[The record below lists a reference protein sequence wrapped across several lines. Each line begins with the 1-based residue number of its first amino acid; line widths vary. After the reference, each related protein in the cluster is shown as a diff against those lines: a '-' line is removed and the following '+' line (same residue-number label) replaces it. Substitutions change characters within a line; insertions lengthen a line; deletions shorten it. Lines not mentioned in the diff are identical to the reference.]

1 MAEHGKVEYA
11 TATGND
17 MPEHEAT
24 YHNVVKITKVAI
36 MATLAVVVA
45 LGIHGTTGPLWIV
58 AIGVVAALIAFV
70 RGVVSDTVVPAT
82 VVLVALLIIWAFL
95 AS

>member
-11 TATGND
+11 TAIGND

-24 YHNVVKITKVAI
+24 YLNVIKITKVGI

-58 AIGVVAALIAFV
+58 GVGIIAALIAFV
-70 RGVVSDTVVPAT
+70 RGVVSDSVVPAT
-82 VVLVALLIIWAFL
+82 AVLVALLIIWAFL